1 MNTHKK
7 QTAQKQIGPRQ
18 VVKSVSKLAVKA
30 RPGSRFSTKDIKEA
44 WEILTEMAGG
54 PSWPQ
59 ALTPKM
65 VLDAVLADPD
75 HPLRRHLELDVDR
88 AAYQFW
94 LGQIRYLM
102 TEVRVSVIHDRPLPR
117 ECFARVLHPMPAE
130 KGSEGGF
137 RPINVIRK
145 EEKLI
150 GVLARSRVTYLKQWA
165 ASTENTI
172 AAIESPS
179 ELHTLETLLFTVQKA
194 IASFESQMRVI
205 EDAAE

>member
-1 MNTHKK
+1 MNMHKK
-7 QTAQKQIGPRQ
+7 QTTQTRQKTVP
-18 VVKSVSKLAVKA
+18 KLAVKA
-30 RPGSRFSTKDIKEA
+30 RPGSRFTTRDIKEA

-75 HPLRRHLELDVDR
+75 HPLRKHLELDVDK
-88 AAYQFW
+88 AAYQHW
-94 LGQIRYLM
+94 LTQIRYLM
-102 TEVRVSVIHDRPLPR
+102 TEVRVSVIHERGPSR
-117 ECFARVLHPMPAE
+117 EGYARVLHPMPAS

-137 RPINVIRK
+137 KPINVIRK

-150 GVLARSRVTYLKQWA
+150 GVLARSRVTFLKQWTS
-165 ASTENTI
+165 STENTI
-172 AAIESPS
+172 AAIESPL
-179 ELHTLETLLFTVQKA
+179 ELHALETLLFTVQKA